1 MARRKSRTRSRRP
14 ASIGSNQLSKR
25 CTAVSVSDCGRQ
37 GVVLLL
43 VMAWSPPAYQR
54 RNRLLDQAGDY
65 AAFNFQPLP
74 LRHLAACL
82 RMEFLVRLP
91 LLEHNPIGLNQ
102 DRKGRDSQTRS
113 DRRVLP
119 DRMIRGTSDAEGL
132 FPGLA

>member
-74 LRHLAACL
+74 LRHLPGYA
-82 RMEFLVRLP
+82 EGQIIKHS
-91 LLEHNPIGLNQ
+91 EWDGN
-102 DRKGRDSQTRS
+102 DGRATGRP
-113 DRRVLP
+113 LP
-119 DRMIRGTSDAEGL
+119 DVQIS
-132 FPGLA
+132 